1 VSIKPRAGWTGIKTA
16 ILVLLVFAVGY
27 LLVSNI
33 NSKLS
38 ANKAGAQAQAV
49 AQPVD
54 ALCAQGGPIAE
65 ELHRRGACSAA
76 AQVQQS
82 PAVAPVTTA
91 VPGPAGRGITATAVE
106 ADGHLRIT
114 YTDGIT
120 EDKGVVI
127 GKAGAAGAA
136 GRGIVSTAIRDGHLV
151 LSYSDSTSED
161 VGQVVGPPGRGVVST
176 DIVGG
181 RLVVTYSDGTK
192 QDLGPLPVGR
202 GVQKAQVVD
211 CRWRVTYT
219 DGQVEDAGNAC
230 ATQTVTPTPT
240 TTTSSSSTSPSP
252 SPLLPLP
259 NGR

>member
-1 VSIKPRAGWTGIKTA
+1 MSDRPQAGWTRIKTA

-33 NSKLS
+33 NAKVN

-49 AQPVD
+49 AQPID

-65 ELHRRGACSAA
+65 ELHRRGACTAA

-82 PAVAPVTTA
+82 PAVAPVTTV
-91 VPGPAGRGITATAVE
+91 VPGPPGRGITATAVE
-106 ADGHLRIT
+106 TDGHLRIT

-136 GRGIVSTAIRDGHLV
+136 GRGIVSTAIREGHLM

-161 VGQVVGPPGRGVVST
+161 VGQVVGPPGRGVAST
-176 DIVGG
+176 DIVAG
-181 RLVVTYSDGTK
+181 RLVVTYTDGTK

-202 GVQKAQVVD
+202 GVQKAEVVD
-211 CRWRVTYT
+211 CRWRVIYT
-219 DGQVEDAGNAC
+219 DGQAEDAGNAC
-230 ATQTVTPTPT
+230 ATQTVTTPPP
-240 TTTSSSSTSPSP
+240 TSSSPNP
-252 SPLLPLP
+252 APLLPLP